1 MLMNNI
7 NYIEYFLCFSQI
19 VPIGLVATYVKPQRI
34 KAKEEYINRKEKQ
47 DTPLPKDNQK
57 KDSPT
62 EQLKLTIPKQVV
74 HNRLKNR
81 LHSLNIY
88 ILMGETI
95 VIQSCPIL

>member
-1 MLMNNI
+1 MQMNTFI
-7 NYIEYFLCFSQI
+7 KFLCMHLATCLL
-19 VPIGLVATYVKPQRI
+19 VLPPIFTALTYSS
-34 KAKEEYINRKEKQ
+34 EYINRKEKQ

-95 VIQSCPIL
+95 VIQSCPSL